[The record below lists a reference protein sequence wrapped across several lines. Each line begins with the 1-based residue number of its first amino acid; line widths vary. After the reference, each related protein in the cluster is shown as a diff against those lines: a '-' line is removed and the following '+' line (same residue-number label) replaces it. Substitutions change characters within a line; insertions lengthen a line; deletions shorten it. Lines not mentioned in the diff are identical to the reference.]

1 MNKDRSP
8 LVSTEVVLLLV
19 SLALVAPRLANV
31 GSRALC
37 AVNSDERALASL
49 GYAQHRLWSDFLE
62 ERSRTGLNAARPEP
76 TLEDY
81 RRFLAGLGLASKGDV
96 ISLLVVPVLE
106 ESRLSRQIEV
116 RLSQAPS
123 PVVLHLYARDPRGK
137 MHSVGRLEIRE
148 PSGAPLTCLAAPEAD
163 SRLLAYWPLRPVPLL
178 P

>member
-8 LVSTEVVLLLV
+8 LVSTRVVLLLV
-19 SLALVAPRLANV
+19 SLALLAPRLAHV

-37 AVNSDERALASL
+37 AVNSDERAMADL

-62 ERSRTGLNAARPEP
+62 ERSPAGLNAARPEP
-76 TLEDY
+76 TLAEY
-81 RRFLAGLGLASKGDV
+81 RQFLAGLGLRSRGDV

-106 ESRLSRQIEV
+106 EDRLSRQIEV
-116 RLSQAPS
+116 RLSQTPS
-123 PVVLHLYARDPRGK
+123 PVVIHLYARDSLGRT
-137 MHSVGRLEIRE
+137 HSVGHLEIRE
-148 PSGAPLTCLAAPEAD
+148 PFGATLACLAAPDAE